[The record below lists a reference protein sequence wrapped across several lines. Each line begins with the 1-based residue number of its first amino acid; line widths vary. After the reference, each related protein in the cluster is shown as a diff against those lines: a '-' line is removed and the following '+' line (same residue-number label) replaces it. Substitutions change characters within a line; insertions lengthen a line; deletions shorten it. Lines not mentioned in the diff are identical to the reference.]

1 MDLFE
6 KLLVSLLSHS
16 LDDDDDESKPSLI
29 TTFPLTPV
37 LGMDHLHLILK
48 KHTYSEIPL
57 MYTPKYGHL
66 SNKYIHIFFPLVYVY
81 NSYIQFNP

>member
-16 LDDDDDESKPSLI
+16 LDDDDDDESKSPLI

-37 LGMDHLHLILK
+37 LGMDYLHLA
-48 KHTYSEIPL
+48 YP
-57 MYTPKYGHL
+57 
-66 SNKYIHIFFPLVYVY
+66 
-81 NSYIQFNP
+81 